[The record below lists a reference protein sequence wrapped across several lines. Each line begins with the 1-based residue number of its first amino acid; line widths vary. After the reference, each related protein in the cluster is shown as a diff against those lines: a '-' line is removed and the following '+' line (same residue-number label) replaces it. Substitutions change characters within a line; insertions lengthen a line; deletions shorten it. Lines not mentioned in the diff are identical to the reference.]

1 MRELPWM
8 ARRIGATIIVKS
20 DGDSTTDIFQ
30 DAWAACIDE
39 ALRSWTE
46 GIWPRA
52 KLVQRQTERR
62 CLLRVTCSRP
72 GYVRHPSALASTP
85 AVPAFG

>member
-1 MRELPWM
+1 MVRRFQIPNRPTTARTAVEAMRELPWM

-39 ALRSWTE
+39 ALRS
-46 GIWPRA
+46 
-52 KLVQRQTERR
+52 
-62 CLLRVTCSRP
+62 
-72 GYVRHPSALASTP
+72 
-85 AVPAFG
+85 

>member
-20 DGDSTTDIFQ
+20 DDGDSTTDIFQ

-39 ALRSWTE
+39 ALRS
-46 GIWPRA
+46 
-52 KLVQRQTERR
+52 
-62 CLLRVTCSRP
+62 
-72 GYVRHPSALASTP
+72 
-85 AVPAFG
+85 

>member
-30 DAWAACIDE
+30 DAWAVCIDE
-39 ALRSWTE
+39 ALRS
-46 GIWPRA
+46 
-52 KLVQRQTERR
+52 
-62 CLLRVTCSRP
+62 
-72 GYVRHPSALASTP
+72 
-85 AVPAFG
+85 